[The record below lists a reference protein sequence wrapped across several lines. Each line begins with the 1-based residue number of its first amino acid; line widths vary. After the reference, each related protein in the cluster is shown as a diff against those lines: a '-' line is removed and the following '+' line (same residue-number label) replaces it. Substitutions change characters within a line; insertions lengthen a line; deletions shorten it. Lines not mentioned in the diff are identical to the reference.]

1 MRLMQQAVPTELS
14 GVTALKPVTNQSS
27 PDGLVLRKTVLEEGI

>member
-1 MRLMQQAVPTELS
+1 MQQAVPTEVF

-27 PDGLVLRKTVLEEGI
+27 PEGLLQGKTVVEEGI